1 MLYRFMALC
10 ALWTIVPPQNELN
23 DFKHVMSSLTVE
35 QADSAVVTAIR
46 AAGLKISKNTRFQI
60 EGNETGKT
68 HILGTK
74 VERVLSATI
83 SVGDSTGVF
92 IIGEELRFDRTGWMT
107 DKRRVNERDHAE
119 NGKFWEKVVTVAK
132 SVDSAGHAAGR

>member
-1 MLYRFMALC
+1 MGLCRGADGRLAGTGALNVSQGEMRMLYRFMALC

-46 AAGLKISKNTRFQI
+46 ATGLKISKNTRFQI

-68 HILGTK
+68 QILGPK
-74 VERVLSATI
+74 VARVLSATTSI
-83 SVGDSTGVF
+83 GDSTGGVT
-92 IIGEELRFDRTGWMT
+92 IRDELGFERTC
-107 DKRRVNERDHAE
+107 RV
-119 NGKFWEKVVTVAK
+119 T
-132 SVDSAGHAAGR
+132 